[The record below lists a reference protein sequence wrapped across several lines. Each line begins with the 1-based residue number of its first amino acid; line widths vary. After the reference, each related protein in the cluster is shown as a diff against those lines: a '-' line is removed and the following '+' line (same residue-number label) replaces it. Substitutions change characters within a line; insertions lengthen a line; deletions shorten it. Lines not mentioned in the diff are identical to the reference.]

1 MPAPLKLPPDGLRAW
16 ATQAIADHG
25 DDFTLAL
32 AQHFGVSR
40 MAAVGAVRR
49 LEQEGFVQRVRGG
62 TRPLFAPGPSR
73 LLTATAPLPGLDESL
88 LWSQHFSAWL
98 AVLPPVL
105 LNIAHYGFTEMV
117 NNANDHSGGHRL
129 TLRCALTPEALHLW
143 VADDGLGV
151 FERVR
156 AALDLADLR
165 LALLELCKGKVT
177 TDPQRHT
184 GEGLFFTSRAF
195 SRFELRA
202 NGLLYRR
209 TLDIA
214 GHTEIERLE
223 SLDNPAAVGTQVFM
237 SLRLDAPHSLTQIF
251 DHYTTGAPDDLSF
264 DRTVV
269 PVKLAQLGSEFLVS
283 RSQAR
288 RLTSRID
295 GFRRVELDFDGV
307 DEIGQAFADE
317 LFRVLAAERP
327 AVTLVPLNANT
338 RVQAMIRRV
347 RPG

>member
-1 MPAPLKLPPDGLRAW
+1 MPAPLKLPLDDLRAW
-16 ATQAIADHG
+16 ATQAIAGHG
-25 DDFTLAL
+25 DEFTRAL
-32 AQHFGVSR
+32 AMRFGVSR
-40 MAAVGAVRR
+40 MAANGAVRR
-49 LEQEGFVQRVRGG
+49 LEQEGFLRRVRVG
-62 TRPLFAPGPSR
+62 TRPLFAAGPSR
-73 LLTATAPLPGLDESL
+73 LLLATAALPGIDESL
-88 LWSQHFSAWL
+88 LWSQQFSTWL
-98 AVLPPVL
+98 DVLPPAL

-117 NNANDHSGGHRL
+117 NNANDHSGGGRL

-143 VADDGLGV
+143 IADDGLGV

-195 SRFELRA
+195 SRFSLKA
-202 NGLLYRR
+202 NGLVYRR
-209 TLDIA
+209 TLDVD

-223 SLDNPAAVGTQVFM
+223 SQENPAAVGTQIFM
-237 SLRLDAPHSLTQIF
+237 SLRLDAPHSLRQIF
-251 DHYTTGAPDDLSF
+251 DLYTTGAPEDLSF

-269 PVKLAQLGSEFLVS
+269 PVKLAQLGGEFLVS

-327 AVTLVPLNANT
+327 AVALVPLNANP
-338 RVQAMIRRV
+338 RVLAMIRRV
-347 RPG
+347 RPN